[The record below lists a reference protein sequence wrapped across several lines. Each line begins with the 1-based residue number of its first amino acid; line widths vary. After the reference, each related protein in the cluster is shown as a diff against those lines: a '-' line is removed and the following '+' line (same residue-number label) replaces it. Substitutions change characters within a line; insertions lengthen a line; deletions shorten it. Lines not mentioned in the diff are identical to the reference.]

1 MLIFS
6 IIILIFLSAFFSASE
21 TSFFNIKKYQK
32 VSSKVEL
39 LLKKPRELLTF
50 ILVGNTLVNIAIG
63 SIAANYTL
71 NVIQYQTSL
80 SKENLLFLEV
90 ILVTVVILIFG
101 EIIPKSFAIKYSVY
115 FSNLISYPYMV
126 LLKIFKP
133 LFFIFYKIS
142 DLIIKLSPFKKE
154 ETFDSEEELK
164 MLTELVEKE
173 GTIKHTESEMIQS
186 VFDFDDKL
194 VKEILT
200 PRVDIVGIDS
210 KSSLDKVMDLITNKK
225 FSKIPVYV
233 DTIDDIKGILYA
245 KDIIPYLMGSRSS
258 VNLLKL
264 SRIPLF
270 IPETKPI
277 DDLLDDFKIKKKN
290 IAIAVD
296 EWGGTSGLVT
306 LEDIVEEVMGE
317 LRDPYDNQEYLFEK
331 ISDNNY
337 IVDGSIKIYDL
348 EENIDIDFPD
358 IREYDTLA
366 GFIFD
371 ELGEIPK
378 KGQKINYKNYIFTV
392 LEIIKNRID
401 KIKIVKNE
409 E

>member
-1 MLIFS
+1 MLVFS

-32 VSSKVEL
+32 VSSAVEI

-50 ILVGNTLVNIAIG
+50 ILVGNTLVNIAIA

-71 NVIQYQTSL
+71 NVIQYQTSI

-90 ILVTVVILIFG
+90 ILVTIVILIFG

-115 FSNLISYPYMV
+115 FSNLISLPYII
-126 LLKIFKP
+126 LLKVFKP
-133 LFFIFYKIS
+133 IFFIFYKIS

-200 PRVDIVGIDS
+200 PRVDIIGIDS

-258 VNLLKL
+258 INLLKL

-277 DDLLDDFKIKKKN
+277 DDLLDDFKVKKKN

-317 LRDPYDNQEYLFEK
+317 LRDPYDKQEYLFEK
-331 ISDNNY
+331 INDNNY

-378 KGQKINYKNYIFTV
+378 KGQKINYKNYVFTV
-392 LEIIKNRID
+392 LDIIKNRID
-401 KIKIVKNE
+401 KIKIIKNE

>member
-90 ILVTVVILIFG
+90 ILVTIVILIFG

-200 PRVDIVGIDS
+200 PRVDIIGIDS